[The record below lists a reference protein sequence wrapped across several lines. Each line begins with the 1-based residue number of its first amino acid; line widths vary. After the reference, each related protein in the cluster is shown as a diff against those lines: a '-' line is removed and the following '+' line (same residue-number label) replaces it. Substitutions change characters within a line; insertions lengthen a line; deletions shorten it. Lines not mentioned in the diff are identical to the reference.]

1 MRAPIQPIARRGFT
15 LLGVLI
21 LVAILG
27 MAAAATVTAGFALQR
42 RAAEEDLLFVGMQ
55 YRNAF
60 KSYYESAVAAQR
72 YPTNL
77 NDLLRDPR
85 FPGVRRHLR
94 KLYTDPITGKAEWGT
109 LPAPGGGIM
118 GVYSLSTD
126 KPIKVALFPP
136 EFSGFEG
143 KESYADWVFAFVAP
157 TSAPGGAQSAAGAQ
171 PAVGAQP
178 ATGPGAAGATNGAM
192 PAAPGQS
199 ATPLASPSS
208 GALMK

>member
-72 YPTNL
+72 YPGNL

-157 TSAPGGAQSAAGAQ
+157 TSAPGGAQTTT
-171 PAVGAQP
+171 GAQP
-178 ATGPGAAGATNGAM
+178 ATGPGASGAANGAT
-192 PAAPGQS
+192 PTAAGQS
-199 ATPLASPSS
+199 ATPSTAPGF
-208 GALMK
+208 GAAVK